1 MAHDY
6 VNSYL
11 CDCVTHLF
19 GEFTYKECMEQIIFV
34 TKDHLKHF
42 SSNANRHFPAKYKQ
56 CVYINIVHVSS
67 CLKVYAVAKQY
78 GLMPAGYN
86 NQATENWGTD
96 MGAQTDSI
104 SKHPIKD
111 APKND
116 SNTAYEDECKSDS
129 DSDDDD
135 DEEEYRRDTYVDQI
149 MKRAYILQH
158 GDLDFGEIDLVK
170 QAMVQREN
178 VKQRLDSIS
187 GSNDSS
193 SGDVWCHDLAYY
205 KDITARY
212 FDWDSIQTN
221 VRSKRKK
228 FVINPTFKKMV
239 MELRERKRTDPK
251 TYIKAT
257 REMEAIRK
265 KVKSKRK
272 QSNTESKRSR
282 QRNDSDS
289 DEPPAKRCRTNKNK
303 TIARTNK
310 KKTKSRKNKSKSMVD
325 LSSGD
330 DA

>member
-1 MAHDY
+1 MRLKHKNISINRKWHTLARMSPRY
-6 VNSYL
+6 KRTKLITSPL
-11 CDCVTHLF
+11 LWRLKSTHLDIL
-19 GEFTYKECMEQIIFV
+19 Y
-34 TKDHLKHF
+34 
-42 SSNANRHFPAKYKQ
+42 
-56 CVYINIVHVSS
+56 
-67 CLKVYAVAKQY
+67 
-78 GLMPAGYN
+78 
-86 NQATENWGTD
+86 
-96 MGAQTDSI
+96 
-104 SKHPIKD
+104 PI
-111 APKND
+111 
-116 SNTAYEDECKSDS
+116 
-129 DSDDDD
+129 
-135 DEEEYRRDTYVDQI
+135 QW
-149 MKRAYILQH
+149 LQ
-158 GDLDFGEIDLVK
+158 
-170 QAMVQREN
+170 N

>member
-1 MAHDY
+1 MATLSIPSNNWYPTPLKCVVVGLLDKKL
-6 VNSYL
+6 SY
-11 CDCVTHLF
+11 CLF
-19 GEFTYKECMEQIIFV
+19 RGKPKNQRMF
-34 TKDHLKHF
+34 
-42 SSNANRHFPAKYKQ
+42 N
-56 CVYINIVHVSS
+56 
-67 CLKVYAVAKQY
+67 CLIY
-78 GLMPAGYN
+78 
-86 NQATENWGTD
+86 QATENWGTD

-129 DSDDDD
+129 DSDDDDDD